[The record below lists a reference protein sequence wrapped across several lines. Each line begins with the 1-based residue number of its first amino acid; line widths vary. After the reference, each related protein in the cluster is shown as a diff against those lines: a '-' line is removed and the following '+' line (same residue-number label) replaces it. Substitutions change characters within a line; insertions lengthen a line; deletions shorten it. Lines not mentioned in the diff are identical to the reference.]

1 VAASWRRILAGHV
14 ASTYGILFLR
24 HEGKRTHV
32 GLIRRSY
39 GVKIYLKI
47 RWEGVDWI
55 LLALDRDLWGA
66 VINTVVPSCSM
77 NCSGFLELVT
87 KY

>member
-1 VAASWRRILAGHV
+1 MWQARERTA
-14 ASTYGILFLR
+14 YGILFLR

-32 GLIRRSY
+32 MSIRRSY
-39 GVKIYLKI
+39 GVKICLKI

-55 LLALDRDLWGA
+55 RLPQDRDMWGA
-66 VINTVVPSCSM
+66 VVNMVVPSCTM
-77 NCSGFLELVT
+77 NCRGFHDLVT